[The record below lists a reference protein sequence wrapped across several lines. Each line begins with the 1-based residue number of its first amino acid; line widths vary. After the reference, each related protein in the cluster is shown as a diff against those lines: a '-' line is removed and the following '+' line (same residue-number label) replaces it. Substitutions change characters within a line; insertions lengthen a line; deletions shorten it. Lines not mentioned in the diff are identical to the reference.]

1 MIKSTLID
9 TAEEK
14 LSEFEDRQKISSSQE
29 KNTVTIYG
37 DRCQPDFIQ

>member
-1 MIKSTLID
+1 MIKSVLD

-14 LSEFEDRQKISSSQE
+14 LSEFEDRKYLHHK

>member
-1 MIKSTLID
+1 MIKYILD

-29 KNTVTIYG
+29 KIL
-37 DRCQPDFIQ
+37 